1 MMMKSVK
8 QLSDILAL
16 LIWIRKLIG
25 RPTFLQTSL
34 PENGTM
40 GKRGF
45 FFHLV
50 YPRNVIPVITG
61 DNGGSKLNNCCSQDE
76 IARP

>member
-25 RPTFLQTSL
+25 RPTLLQTF
-34 PENGTM
+34 PIENGTV
-40 GKRGF
+40 GKRV

-50 YPRNVIPVITG
+50 YPRNVIPVISG
-61 DNGGSKLNNCCSQDE
+61 DNRNG
-76 IARP
+76 

>member
-25 RPTFLQTSL
+25 RPTLLQTFL
-34 PENGTM
+34 TENGTM
-40 GKRGF
+40 GKRG

-61 DNGGSKLNNCCSQDE
+61 DNGGNKLNNCCSQE
-76 IARP
+76 KKARP